1 LSNQENRI
9 VGGRPTLPNRYPWI
23 ARLVYD
29 GRFHCGASLLNN
41 DYVITA
47 AHCVRNLK
55 RSKIRV
61 VLGDYDQYVN
71 TDGTPV
77 MRAVSAV
84 VRHRN
89 FDMNSYNHDVALLK
103 LRKSVKFS
111 KKIRPICLPQ
121 PGTDPA
127 GKEGTVVGWGRTS
140 EGGMLPGKV
149 QEVQVPIYSLTQCR
163 KMKYRANRITENM
176 ICAGRNNQDSC
187 QGDSG
192 GPLLVQEAD
201 KLEIA
206 GIVSWGVGCGRPGYP
221 GVYTRVTR
229 YLKWIHANMKEGLYD
244 YRCNKLL
251 NQVAEYEAFVFLN
264 FIIHFVF
271 SDKKVSGCGLRN
283 EESRIVGGQ
292 TTSMN
297 EFPWMA
303 RLSYLNKFYCGG
315 TLINDRYVLTAAH
328 CVKGFMWFMI
338 RVTFGEHDRCIEK
351 SPETRYVVRVMTGD
365 FSFLNFENDIALLRL
380 NERVPLSDTIR
391 PICLPTMLENEYV
404 EAKAIVSGWGTL
416 KEDGKP
422 SCLLQEVE
430 VPVMSLQACRNTSY
444 SARMISENMLCA
456 GYLEGQK
463 DSCQGDSGGPLIT
476 EREDKKY
483 ELIGVVSW
491 GNGCARPG
499 YPVCGRPNRKTARLL
514 GGEHTESHE
523 FPWLANIHI
532 KSKLLVS
539 GVLINDRYI
548 LTAAS
553 QLIGATAHEIKASL
567 GEYDRCNLD
576 ISSVNISVESII
588 LHPEFNLESSTHDL
602 ALIRLS
608 RPTKIEKRISPI
620 CLPNPGST
628 YLGQVGTLVGW
639 TKHKDQADNAACRPR
654 KLGLPILGQ
663 NECIKS
669 GINAMNLQDDYGCI
683 GIVGTNSLVCENDV
697 GSSVQYR
704 SYAGIYDLIG
714 ITTSGL
720 LCADVN
726 YPDFY
731 TDVTQMISWI
741 LQVTKYDSKYC
752 STRAKASFT
761 STSKSRLRN
770 FFITECGLTG
780 GISNRIVGGKITIPH
795 IFPWVVAI
803 LNKDNLH
810 CGGTLINNQYILT
823 AGHCVQWTN
832 HADLSVGIGMHDIEN
847 PNDGYIVAIDEI
859 ILHEDFESDY
869 LHDTN
874 DIALIRLQQPVKIDE
889 NVRPACLPHKDSDYT
904 GRNVKVT
911 GWGRVQIEG
920 EPSRFL
926 RQATLK
932 IMSFAAC
939 KNTSFGDHVTE
950 SMMCAYNDNTDA
962 CQGDSG
968 GPLLYQRI
976 DGKYEVLGIVSWG
989 IGCAVPGTP
998 GVYVKNSDYLNW
1010 IKYHSRDGIFCMDR

>member
-1 LSNQENRI
+1 
-9 VGGRPTLPNRYPWI
+9 
-23 ARLVYD
+23 
-29 GRFHCGASLLNN
+29 
-41 DYVITA
+41 
-47 AHCVRNLK
+47 
-55 RSKIRV
+55 
-61 VLGDYDQYVN
+61 
-71 TDGTPV
+71 
-77 MRAVSAV
+77 
-84 VRHRN
+84 
-89 FDMNSYNHDVALLK
+89 
-103 LRKSVKFS
+103 
-111 KKIRPICLPQ
+111 
-121 PGTDPA
+121 
-127 GKEGTVVGWGRTS
+127 
-140 EGGMLPGKV
+140 
-149 QEVQVPIYSLTQCR
+149 
-163 KMKYRANRITENM
+163 
-176 ICAGRNNQDSC
+176 
-187 QGDSG
+187 
-192 GPLLVQEAD
+192 
-201 KLEIA
+201 
-206 GIVSWGVGCGRPGYP
+206 
-221 GVYTRVTR
+221 
-229 YLKWIHANMKEGLYD
+229 
-244 YRCNKLL
+244 
-251 NQVAEYEAFVFLN
+251 
-264 FIIHFVF
+264 
-271 SDKKVSGCGLRN
+271 
-283 EESRIVGGQ
+283 ESRIVGGQ

-303 RLSYLNKFYCGG
+303 RLSYLNKFYCGA
-315 TLINDRYVLTAAH
+315 TLINDRYVVTAAH

-338 RVTFGEHDRCIEK
+338 KVTFGEHDRCIEK

-391 PICLPTMLENEYV
+391 PICLPTMLDNEYV

-499 YPVCGRPNRKTARLL
+499 YPVCGRPNRKAARLL
-514 GGEHTESHE
+514 GGEYTESHE

-539 GVLINDRYI
+539 GVLINDRYV

-553 QLIGATAHEIKASL
+553 QLIGTTAHEIKASL

-576 ISSVNISVESII
+576 ISSVNISVESIT
-588 LHPEFNLESSTHDL
+588 LHPEFNPESSTHDL

-663 NECIKS
+663 KECIKS
-669 GINAMNLQDDYGCI
+669 GINAMNLHDDYGCI

-704 SYAGIYDLIG
+704 SYSGIYDLIVIFYNFSKDDLKVSVGAHNSCKWDAKSIIFSVKNILPHPDYNRNTNFADIMLVKLIMRITFNKLVRPICLPKLG
-714 ITTSGL
+714 ITSSGL
-720 LCADVN
+720 LCADVD

-731 TDVTQMISWI
+731 TDVTQMMSWI
-741 LQVTKYDSKYC
+741 LQVTKHDFKYC
-752 STRAKASFT
+752 W
-761 STSKSRLRN
+761 
-770 FFITECGLTG
+770 
-780 GISNRIVGGKITIPH
+780 H
-795 IFPWVVAI
+795 
-803 LNKDNLH
+803 
-810 CGGTLINNQYILT
+810 
-823 AGHCVQWTN
+823 WTN
-832 HADLSVGIGMHDIEN
+832 QADLSVGVGMHDIED
-847 PNDGYIVAIDEI
+847 PSDGYIAAIDEI

-874 DIALIRLQQPVKIDE
+874 DIALIRLQHPVKIDE
-889 NVRPACLPHKDSDYT
+889 NVRPACLPHKGQLHTLFVIFKLFHLIKSSDYT
-904 GRNVKVT
+904 EQYVKVT
-911 GWGRVQIEG
+911 GWGRVQVKG
-920 EPSRFL
+920 PPSQFL

-932 IMSFAAC
+932 VMSFAAC
-939 KNTSFGDHVTE
+939 KNTSFGDHITE

-976 DGKYEVLGIVSWG
+976 DGKYEVVGIVSWG
-989 IGCAVPGTP
+989 IGCADPGIP

-1010 IKYHSRDGIFCMDR
+1010 IKYHSRDGIFCVDR

>member
-1 LSNQENRI
+1 
-9 VGGRPTLPNRYPWI
+9 
-23 ARLVYD
+23 
-29 GRFHCGASLLNN
+29 
-41 DYVITA
+41 
-47 AHCVRNLK
+47 
-55 RSKIRV
+55 
-61 VLGDYDQYVN
+61 
-71 TDGTPV
+71 
-77 MRAVSAV
+77 
-84 VRHRN
+84 
-89 FDMNSYNHDVALLK
+89 
-103 LRKSVKFS
+103 
-111 KKIRPICLPQ
+111 
-121 PGTDPA
+121 
-127 GKEGTVVGWGRTS
+127 
-140 EGGMLPGKV
+140 
-149 QEVQVPIYSLTQCR
+149 
-163 KMKYRANRITENM
+163 
-176 ICAGRNNQDSC
+176 
-187 QGDSG
+187 
-192 GPLLVQEAD
+192 
-201 KLEIA
+201 
-206 GIVSWGVGCGRPGYP
+206 
-221 GVYTRVTR
+221 
-229 YLKWIHANMKEGLYD
+229 
-244 YRCNKLL
+244 
-251 NQVAEYEAFVFLN
+251 
-264 FIIHFVF
+264 
-271 SDKKVSGCGLRN
+271 
-283 EESRIVGGQ
+283 ESRIVGGQ

-315 TLINDRYVLTAAH
+315 TLINDRYVITAAH

-391 PICLPTMLENEYV
+391 PICLPTMLDNEYV
-404 EAKAIVSGWGTL
+404 ETKAIVSGWGTL

-499 YPVCGRPNRKTARLL
+499 YPVCGRPNRKAARLL
-514 GGEHTESHE
+514 GGEYTESHE

-539 GVLINDRYI
+539 GVLINDRYV

-602 ALIRLS
+602 ALIRLG
-608 RPTKIEKRISPI
+608 RPTKFEKRISPI

-639 TKHKDQADNAACRPR
+639 TKHKDQDDNAACRPR

-663 NECIKS
+663 KECIKS
-669 GINAMNLQDDYGCI
+669 GINAINLHDDYGCI

-704 SYAGIYDLIG
+704 SYAGIYDLIVIFYNFSKNDLKVSVGAHNSCKWDAKSIIFSVKSIFPHPDYNRNTNFADIMLVKLIMRITFNKLVKPICLPKLG
-714 ITTSGL
+714 ITSSGL

-741 LQVTKYDSKYC
+741 LQVTKHDSKYC
-752 STRAKASFT
+752 WHCTRAKASL
-761 STSKSRLRN
+761 TSKSRLRN
-770 FFITECGLTG
+770 FLITECGLTG

-803 LNKDNLH
+803 FNKDSLH
-810 CGGTLINNQYILT
+810 CGGTLINNQYVLT

-832 HADLSVGIGMHDIEN
+832 HADLSVGVGVHDIEN
-847 PNDGYIVAIDEI
+847 PNDGYIAAIEEI

-874 DIALIRLQQPVKIDE
+874 DIALIRLQEPVKIDE

-904 GRNVKVT
+904 GQYVKVT
-911 GWGRVQIEG
+911 GWGRVQVEG

-932 IMSFAAC
+932 VMSFAAC
-939 KNTSFGDHVTE
+939 KNTSFGDHITE

-976 DGKYEVLGIVSWG
+976 DGKYEVVGIVSWG
-989 IGCAVPGTP
+989 IGCADPGVP
-998 GVYVKNSDYLNW
+998 GVYVKNSDYINW
-1010 IKYHSRDGIFCMDR
+1010 IRYHSRDGIFCVDR